1 MGEQLR
7 GLTALRGWA
16 ALWVAL
22 HHAILSLN
30 GAKALQGTVWADVAD
45 KGWLGVDLFFILSG
59 FIIAHSNGKSLSR
72 WSMPVVKKFLFKRFA
87 RIFPAHLFVMAL
99 CGLVVAAATASGAFM
114 DPQGIYTWD
123 SFMGQLF
130 LLNGLGLGEPR
141 GWNVPTWSIGSEF
154 LAYLAFPLF
163 ALAGAKYFRSP
174 RLCALLGLGLF
185 FGTLSLALV
194 LNNGQKF
201 MLDFQ
206 YTSVRVLSEFI
217 GGMLLY
223 RFYRHLGPK
232 LFAWPL
238 IGLGL
243 AGLLGHIFIIAPT
256 LGAFYDWV
264 GLLSFFPLIL
274 GASLVGSAKTAGPW
288 EFLGKISYGL
298 YLIHSLVIMGLNQI
312 PFLGDSPY
320 LSLSLF
326 IFLSVFGGAFVYF
339 WVERPCQKRLL
350 GLFVGKWSYPANIK
364 LLNLGGFRRF

>member
-1 MGEQLR
+1 MGEQLK

-45 KGWLGVDLFFILSG
+45 KGWLGVDMFFILSG
-59 FIIAHSNGKSLSR
+59 FIIAHSNGKSFSR
-72 WSMPVVKKFLFKRFA
+72 LSMPVVKKFLFKRFA
-87 RIFPAHLFVMAL
+87 RVFPAHLFVMAL
-99 CGLVVAAATASGAFM
+99 FGLVVGAAMATGSFT
-114 DPQGIYTWD
+114 DPQGIYTWE

-154 LAYLAFPLF
+154 LAYFAFPLL

-174 RLCALLGLGLF
+174 HLCALLGLGLF
-185 FGTLSLALV
+185 FLTLTLALV

-232 LFAWPL
+232 LRAWPL
-238 IGLGL
+238 IGLGI
-243 AGLLGHIFIIAPT
+243 AGLIGHIFVIAPA

-264 GLLSFFPLIL
+264 GLLSFYPLIL
-274 GASLVGSAKTAGPW
+274 GAALLGPAKTSGPW

-298 YLIHSLVIMGLNQI
+298 YLIHSLVIMGLNQV
-312 PFLGDSPY
+312 PFFGDNPY
-320 LSLSLF
+320 FSLSVFLSLSVL
-326 IFLSVFGGAFVYF
+326 GGTCVYI
-339 WVERPCQKRLL
+339 WVEGPCQKYLL
-350 GLFVGKWSYPANIK
+350 RLFVGNWFCLPNSKSLNI
-364 LLNLGGFRRF
+364 GGFRRF